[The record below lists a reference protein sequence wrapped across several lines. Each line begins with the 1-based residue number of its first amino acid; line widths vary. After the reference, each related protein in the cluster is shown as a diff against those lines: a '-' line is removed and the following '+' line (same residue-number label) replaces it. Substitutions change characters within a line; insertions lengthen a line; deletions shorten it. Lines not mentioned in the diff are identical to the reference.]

1 MPLMRRLLLIAVCAA
16 LALGAPLS
24 FGSVA
29 QAPCDTAQAGDM
41 DSMPECGCGTPD
53 KGTCAAHCN
62 AMSPAQLLASP
73 CAPRIDWARAAPAM
87 ASLDAFRSVAGPPRR
102 HPPK

>member
-1 MPLMRRLLLIAVCAA
+1 MRRLLLIAVCAA

-24 FGSVA
+24 FGSVTP
-29 QAPCDTAQAGDM
+29 APCDTAQASDM
-41 DSMPECGCGTPD
+41 DSTPECGCGAPD

-62 AMSPAQLLASP
+62 AMSSAQILPSP
-73 CAPRIDWARAAPAM
+73 SVPRIDRARAAPAM